1 MSSVFILFYFIFWS
15 SERRSR
21 QKWKSARQF
30 ISNSSNNTKTK
41 DDRLVGFPFRN
52 ALQKKKDDRTIEC
65 ERRSSPRLGDQSATA
80 VRLTPPPFFPPFSFS
95 IPIVRYRSVAPSVSK
110 LKQKKSNK
118 PKKKTN
124 QTQTKQHRNR
134 NQFRTRK
141 KRRTNHPALLLLRLD
156 LARIEDTKK

>member
-1 MSSVFILFYFIFWS
+1 MSSVFILFYFFFWS
-15 SERRSR
+15 SERLSR

-118 PKKKTN
+118 PKKKP
-124 QTQTKQHRNR
+124 TKPKRNNTETEINFER
-134 NQFRTRK
+134 EK
-141 KRRTNHPALLLLRLD
+141 KEEKTTPPSSSSD
-156 LARIEDTKK
+156 WTSPESKTPKK